1 MRIVLFGAPGGGKGT
16 QAKILAEKLSIP
28 HISTGDILRE
38 AVKNETELGLK
49 AKEIME
55 KGELVPD
62 TIMADIIRDVVS
74 QDRCSKGFILDGF
87 PRTLP
92 QAQLLDKLFETLP
105 EDKEYFI
112 ELDVKDAIIIDRLSN
127 RRACSVC
134 KNIFSLSEIEGLKK
148 CPVCGAENSF
158 YQRKDDEKEVIENR
172 LKVFHSTTQPVLNH
186 YNELEKLYT
195 IDGSQP
201 VNEVA
206 EKVLET
212 IKNN

>member
-16 QAKILAEKLSIP
+16 QAKILSEKLCIP

-38 AVKNETELGLK
+38 AVQNKTELGLK

-55 KGELVPD
+55 RGELVS
-62 TIMADIIRDVVS
+62 DIIMTEIIKTTVS
-74 QDRCSKGFILDGF
+74 GAKCNKGFILDGF

-92 QAQLLDKLFETLP
+92 QAELLDNLFSQLP
-105 EDKEYFI
+105 ADKEYFI
-112 ELDVKDAIIIDRLSN
+112 ELDVKDEIIIERLSN

-134 KNIFSLSEIEGLKK
+134 KTIFTLSEIEGKNK
-148 CPVCGAENSF
+148 CPKCGAENSF

-172 LKVFHSTTQPVLNH
+172 LKVFHSTTQPVLDH
-186 YNELEKLYT
+186 YSKLGKLYT
-195 IDGSQP
+195 VDGSKP

-206 EKVLET
+206 EKVLQ
-212 IKNN
+212 ILKK

>member
-16 QAKILAEKLSIP
+16 QAKILSEKLCIP

-38 AVKNETELGLK
+38 AVQNKTELGLK

-55 KGELVPD
+55 RGELVS
-62 TIMADIIRDVVS
+62 DIIMMEIIKTTVS
-74 QDRCSKGFILDGF
+74 GAKCNKGFILDGF

-92 QAQLLDKLFETLP
+92 QAELLDNLFNQLP
-105 EDKEYFI
+105 ADKEYFI
-112 ELDVKDAIIIDRLSN
+112 ELDVKDSIIIERLSN

-134 KNIFSLSEIEGLKK
+134 KTIFTLSEIEGKNK
-148 CPVCGAENSF
+148 CPKCGAENSF

-172 LKVFHSTTQPVLNH
+172 LKVFHSTTQPVLDH
-186 YNELEKLYT
+186 YSKLGKLYT
-195 IDGSQP
+195 VDGSKP

-206 EKVLET
+206 EKVLQ
-212 IKNN
+212 ILKK